1 MRIPAIAAAALAAAL
16 VATAAGAAPAAPAV
30 SSPKAPPAPLVF
42 VAPTNLAPPLADFD
56 GERLRGGIL
65 RDIGEAIA
73 ARLQRE
79 ARFVAMPSKR
89 VGEALA
95 EGLADGVCHVLPR
108 WISGDLVW
116 SAPLIAN
123 GGVLVA
129 RADAPTVR
137 TIADL
142 AQVPVGT
149 VIGYRYHDFERE
161 LGAAFVRADAPS
173 SGLNMR
179 KLAAQR
185 NRYAIVDRLMLDWFR
200 RTHPEV
206 PLRED
211 IELDR
216 YQAQCAFSPRAS
228 VAPAKIVRAIDALLA
243 DGSID
248 RILARYR

>member
-1 MRIPAIAAAALAAAL
+1 MRVPAFAIAVALFAAALAP
-16 VATAAGAAPAAPAV
+16 TASAAPAAPA
-30 SSPKAPPAPLVF
+30 PKAPPPLIF

-56 GERLRGGIL
+56 GERLRAGIL
-65 RDIGEAIA
+65 KDLGEAIA

-89 VGEALA
+89 VGEALT

-108 WISGDLVW
+108 WISGDFVW

-129 RADAPTVR
+129 RADAPPVR
-137 TIADL
+137 TIAEL
-142 AQVPVGT
+142 ARVPIGT

-206 PLRED
+206 SLRED

-216 YQAQCAFSPRAS
+216 YHAQCAFSPRAS
-228 VAPAKIVRAIDALLA
+228 IAPAKIVRAIDALLA
-243 DGSID
+243 DGSVD